1 MTPPHPWQ
9 GFNVGIFAYGQT
21 GSGKTYTM
29 QGAPHDLGFNPRF
42 GRTLFYFIENKA
54 PENEREKIVVE
65 ACFYEI
71 YNEKVNGA

>member
-1 MTPPHPWQ
+1 M
-9 GFNVGIFAYGQT
+9 GIFAYGQT

-29 QGAPHDLGFNPRF
+29 QGCSTDLGFNPRF

-54 PENEREKIVVE
+54 AEAERDKIVVE

-71 YNEKVNGA
+71 YNEKG